1 MILVFVMILT
11 VLMIAVMI
19 ADFTSFT
26 IPNRLV
32 LVILAIYPAMLLCV
46 EMRPEWYY
54 DLAIG
59 FAMFLLGF
67 VLFSLKLMGGGDV
80 KLLAVC
86 AVFVGKDVFLNFFIG
101 VALWGGALALAL
113 LAARE
118 IVPYIVMKLGK
129 SADAIPRVFT
139 AGQPAPYGLAIAA
152 SFLGLLWWGQIP
164 GMKL

>member
-1 MILVFVMILT
+1 MVLFFVMILT

-19 ADFTSFT
+19 TDFTRFT
-26 IPNRLV
+26 IPNKLV
-32 LVILAIYPAMLLCV
+32 LVILAVYPALLLV

-59 FAMFLLGF
+59 LGMFLLGF
-67 VLFSLKLMGGGDV
+67 ALFSLKLMGGGDV

-86 AVFVGKDVFLNFFIG
+86 AVFVGKDAFLNFFIG

-118 IVPYIVMKLGK
+118 IVPYIYMKLGK
-129 SADAIPRVFT
+129 QPDSIPRVFT
-139 AGQPAPYGLAIAA
+139 AGQDAPYGLAIAA
-152 SFLGLLWWGQIP
+152 SFLGLLWWGQIA
-164 GMKL
+164 GLKI